1 MSDWIIDVVASLGY
15 VGIALLTLVEN
26 VFPPIPSELIMPLA
40 GFQSV
45 RGDMSFWGAVV
56 AGSAGSLAGTCG
68 WYWVGLRI
76 GERRLRSWIER
87 HGRWLA
93 LDLEDIDRAKSWFDR
108 HGAWAVFFCRMIP
121 GLRTLISLP
130 AGFKR
135 MPMSSFLLPSTVGTL
150 IWTAGLTYV
159 GRLLGANYDEVK
171 NYVGI
176 VSWIVI
182 GSILMFYVWRQVRY
196 FTGRTSSHRAG

>member
-1 MSDWIIDVVASLGY
+1 MSDWIINVVASLGY

-45 RGDMSFWGAVV
+45 RGEMSFWGAVA

-68 WYWVGLRI
+68 WYWVGLKI

-87 HGRWLA
+87 RGRWLA
-93 LDLEDIDRAKSWFDR
+93 LDVEDIERAKSWFDR
-108 HGAWAVFFCRMIP
+108 HGAGAVFFCRMIP

-130 AGFKR
+130 AGFNR
-135 MPMSSFLLPSTVGTL
+135 MPMASFLLPSVLGTVL
-150 IWTAGLTYV
+150 WTAGLTYV
-159 GRLLGANYDEVK
+159 GRLLGSNYDQVK
-171 NYVGI
+171 EYVGI

-182 GSILMFYVWRQVRY
+182 GSIATLYIWRQVKY
-196 FTGRTSSHRAG
+196 LTGRTSSHRAG